1 MNFYLLTYLCP
12 GRPCLSSSDVF
23 LFCWA
28 AFLSNSLLAS
38 VFPVSLPL
46 FFLFL
51 RPCLIH
57 ARMPD
62 RSWAFVHGHTFLH
75 SWTHFLAFMDTLSC
89 IHGHTFL
96 HSWTHFLAFMDTL
109 SCIHGRTFLH
119 SWTHF
124 LAFMDTLSCIHGH
137 TFLHS
142 WTHFLA
148 FMDALSCIHG
158 HTFLHSWTHFLAFM
172 DALSC
177 IHGRTF
183 LHSWSGPMTLVV
195 GLLHGATFLSN
206 LPLVLFVSFI
216 VVGKDT
222 Y

>member
-1 MNFYLLTYLCP
+1 MLLQVLYVHVYYFFFFLSICGGWGHILWLGEVKRSSPCFVNLSVP
-12 GRPCLSSSDVF
+12 GGPCFGSSDVF
-23 LFCWA
+23 CF
-28 AFLSNSLLAS
+28 AFLSISLLAS

-62 RSWAFVHGHTFLH
+62 WGRAFVHGLTFLHSWTHFLAFMDTLSCIHGHTFLH

-109 SCIHGRTFLH
+109 SCIHGHTFLH

-124 LAFMDTLSCIHGH
+124 LAFMDTLSCIHGV
-137 TFLHS
+137 
-142 WTHFLA
+142 
-148 FMDALSCIHG
+148 
-158 HTFLHSWTHFLAFM
+158 
-172 DALSC
+172 
-177 IHGRTF
+177 GR
-183 LHSWSGPMTLVV
+183 
-195 GLLHGATFLSN
+195 
-206 LPLVLFVSFI
+206 
-216 VVGKDT
+216 
-222 Y
+222 

>member
-1 MNFYLLTYLCP
+1 MLYAGGQGVTFC
-12 GRPCLSSSDVF
+12 GSPCFVNLSVPRQALFWFLRCVF
-23 LFCWA
+23 VLPFFPSASWPLS
-28 AFLSNSLLAS
+28 FLS
-38 VFPVSLPL
+38 L

-62 RSWAFVHGHTFLH
+62 WGRAFVHGHTFLH

-109 SCIHGRTFLH
+109 SCIHGHTFLH

-124 LAFMDTLSCIHGH
+124 LAIMATLSCIHGH

-148 FMDALSCIHG
+148 IMATLSCIHG
-158 HTFLHSWTHFLAFM
+158 V
-172 DALSC
+172 
-177 IHGRTF
+177 GR
-183 LHSWSGPMTLVV
+183 
-195 GLLHGATFLSN
+195 
-206 LPLVLFVSFI
+206 
-216 VVGKDT
+216 
-222 Y
+222 

>member
-1 MNFYLLTYLCP
+1 MYYFPLMRSLCL
-12 GRPCLSSSDVF
+12 GRPCFSSSDVF

-28 AFLSNSLLAS
+28 AFLSISLLAS

-51 RPCLIH
+51 SFSSSSLFPLPPTLLDSCANAWLGQGFCAWTH
-57 ARMPD
+57 FL
-62 RSWAFVHGHTFLH
+62 AFMDTLSCIHGHTFLH

-109 SCIHGRTFLH
+109 SCIHG
-119 SWTHF
+119 
-124 LAFMDTLSCIHGH
+124 H

-148 FMDALSCIHG
+148 FMEWADGIGSRPAAWSSVPVQSSSCSLRV
-158 HTFLHSWTHFLAFM
+158 FY
-172 DALSC
+172 
-177 IHGRTF
+177 RT
-183 LHSWSGPMTLVV
+183 S
-195 GLLHGATFLSN
+195 A
-206 LPLVLFVSFI
+206 
-216 VVGKDT
+216 VGKDT

>member
-1 MNFYLLTYLCP
+1 MTAIELIQNLGSLSGAGGHLLWLEEVRRPPPPSLLTSACAQV
-12 GRPCLSSSDVF
+12 GRPCFSSSDVF
-23 LFCWA
+23 FFWA
-28 AFLSNSLLAS
+28 AFLSISLLAS

-57 ARMPD
+57 ARLPEGG
-62 RSWAFVHGHTFLH
+62 RAFVHGHTFLH

-109 SCIHGRTFLH
+109 SCIHG
-119 SWTHF
+119 
-124 LAFMDTLSCIHGH
+124 H

-148 FMDALSCIHG
+148 FMEWADDGGNRPAAWSYVPVQSSFCSLCVFYR
-158 HTFLHSWTHFLAFM
+158 TLA
-172 DALSC
+172 
-177 IHGRTF
+177 
-183 LHSWSGPMTLVV
+183 
-195 GLLHGATFLSN
+195 
-206 LPLVLFVSFI
+206 
-216 VVGKDT
+216 VGKDA